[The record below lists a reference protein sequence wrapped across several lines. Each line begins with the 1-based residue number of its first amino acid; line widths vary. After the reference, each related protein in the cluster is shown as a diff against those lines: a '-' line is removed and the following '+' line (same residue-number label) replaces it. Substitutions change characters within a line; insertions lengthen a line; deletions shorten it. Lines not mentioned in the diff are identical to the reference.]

1 MAKNTLSSPKNLKNI
16 PLGWVLVVPFVLQI
30 VGAVGLVGYLSY
42 RTCEKSVETLASR
55 LMVEV
60 GDRVDQHLDSFLGN
74 AQKINHLN
82 LDAVNTGILDLK
94 DFKTLGKYF
103 YHQRQS
109 FDFAYVNFGSQEGG
123 FIGSGNSENND
134 LEIGEISPSNP
145 DLYKYYAV
153 NKAGDRGKLLGTIKN
168 PQTNDRAW
176 YLDAV
181 KAGKPIWSEIYTWG
195 DLPDHISLSA
205 SAPVYDSQ
213 KKLLGV
219 LGIDLELSQISRFLK
234 DLKISQSGTVFIV
247 DRTGLIVASSAD
259 ESPAPVVNG
268 NAQRLAA
275 VNSKEPFIRDVT
287 QDLIHRF
294 GNLKQVKNSQLL
306 RPSLAQNPFVK
317 VRPYQ
322 QGDGLDWLVVTVIPE
337 SEFMGEIQAN
347 TNRTILLCGIT
358 LLLAIASGLLTTRLI
373 VRPIRRLSQASSALA
388 QGEWQ
393 ENLSEEIAIAEIQTL
408 SISFNQMATQIRQSF
423 EQVEGELQ
431 GSREMYEKM
440 YRKVVQTQTD
450 FILRSQPDTTILLA
464 NPALCKA
471 LGTSLEKIIG
481 QKWID
486 FADPDDLE
494 MTLQQISQLSPENPT
509 FIAENRDQRA
519 NKKIGWTQWINQ
531 GIFNEEGQ
539 LIEIQSVGRD
549 ITELKQTETQLR
561 ESQRFIE
568 RIAEATPTLL
578 YIYDQIEQRNIYAN
592 RSVAELL
599 GYSREEIQTMGTD
612 LFATIC
618 HPDDLAMI
626 YEASQKICTVDDDQV
641 IETEYRVQDAQGEW
655 HWLASRDLVFSRT
668 EDGQVWQTLG
678 TSQDIT
684 DRVESENRL
693 TQLAR
698 NIPGMIYQF
707 RMRPDGTSHFPY
719 TSEGIRDIYG
729 VTPQEVRLDATPV
742 FSVLYPDDLERIN
755 QSIQE
760 SAEKLSLWNCEY
772 RVNFADGRIIWVL
785 GHATPRREADGST
798 LWHGYITDISDR
810 KQAEFLLISE
820 KERAEEAELK
830 LQKTQIVLERINQ
843 KLLKLIDTDPLTRI
857 ANRRC
862 FNIRF
867 KQEWKRL
874 LREQKLLSLILF
886 DVDYFKNYNT
896 CYGHPQGDRCLIK
909 IAQTAK
915 ETVKR
920 STDLV
925 ARIGGEEFAVIL
937 PDTNLEGAKVVAEK
951 IRLAIQSLE
960 IPHQGSKVENM
971 ATVSISL
978 GIMALIPTRGQSPT
992 NLISQADQ
1000 ALFQAKKQGRNQSV
1014 IFSPIPDY
1022 NENH

>member
-1 MAKNTLSSPKNLKNI
+1 M
-16 PLGWVLVVPFVLQI
+16 
-30 VGAVGLVGYLSY
+30 
-42 RTCEKSVETLASR
+42 
-55 LMVEV
+55 
-60 GDRVDQHLDSFLGN
+60 
-74 AQKINHLN
+74 
-82 LDAVNTGILDLK
+82 
-94 DFKTLGKYF
+94 
-103 YHQRQS
+103 
-109 FDFAYVNFGSQEGG
+109 NFGSQEGG

-294 GNLKQVKNSQLL
+294 GNLKQVKNPQLL

-450 FILRSQPDTTILLA
+450 FILRSQPDTTILFA

-693 TQLAR
+693 IQLAR
-698 NIPGMIYQF
+698 NIPGVIYQF
-707 RMRPDGTSHFPY
+707 RMRVDGTSHFPY
-719 TSEGIRDIYG
+719 ASEGIRDVYG
-729 VTPQEVRLDATPV
+729 VTPLEVREDASAV
-742 FSVLYPDDLERIN
+742 FAVLHPDDLERIS
-755 QSIQE
+755 QSIQD
-760 SAEKLSLWNCEY
+760 SAVNLSPWHCEY
-772 RVNFADGRIIWVL
+772 RVRFADGRIIWL
-785 GHATPRREADGST
+785 IGHATPQREADGST
-798 LWHGYITDISDR
+798 IWHGYITDISDR

-820 KERAEEAELK
+820 KERAEEAELQ
-830 LQKTQIVLERINQ
+830 LQKTQINLERINQ
-843 KLLKLIDTDPLTRI
+843 RLLKLIDTDPLTRI

-862 FNIRF
+862 FNIRIR
-867 KQEWKRL
+867 QEWKRL
-874 LREQKLLSLILF
+874 YREQKSLSLILF
-886 DVDYFKNYNT
+886 DVDYFKYYNDY
-896 CYGHPQGDRCLIK
+896 YGHPQGDRCLIQ

-915 ETVKR
+915 QAVGR
-920 STDLV
+920 SADLV

-937 PDTNLEGAKVVAEK
+937 PNTDLKGAKIVAEK
-951 IRLAIQSLE
+951 IRLAIQSLA
-960 IPHQGSKVENM
+960 IPHQDSQIDDKV
-971 ATVSISL
+971 TISL
-978 GIMALIPTRGQSPT
+978 GIMSLMPTTGQSLT
-992 NLISQADQ
+992 TLINQADQ
-1000 ALFQAKKQGRNQSV
+1000 ALLEAKRRGKNQSV
-1014 IFSPIPDY
+1014 IFCEILGY
-1022 NENH
+1022 NENR

>member
-1 MAKNTLSSPKNLKNI
+1 MSKKSLFSSKIFRNI
-16 PLGWVLVVPFVLQI
+16 PLAWVLVIPFVLQI

-42 RTCEKSVETLASR
+42 RSCQKSTEEMANR
-55 LMVEV
+55 LMVAM
-60 GDRVDQHLDSFLGN
+60 GDRVDQHLDSYLGN
-74 AQKINHLN
+74 AQKVNHLN
-82 LDAVNTGILDLK
+82 LDAVEAGILDLK

-103 YHQRQS
+103 YHQGRS
-109 FDFAYVNFGSQEGG
+109 FDFAYVNFGSKEGG
-123 FIGSGNSENND
+123 FIGSGYSENND
-134 LEIGEISPSNP
+134 LEIGEISPVNP
-145 DLYKYYAV
+145 NLYQYYAV
-153 NKAGDRGKLLGTIKN
+153 NQAGDRGKLLGTIKN
-168 PQTNDRAW
+168 PQTNNRAW

-195 DLPDHISLSA
+195 DLPDYISLSA

-234 DLKISQSGTVFIV
+234 NLKISESATIFIV
-247 DRTGLIVASSAD
+247 ERTGLMVASSD
-259 ESPAPVVNG
+259 NKSPAPVVNG
-268 NAQRLAA
+268 KAQRLAA
-275 VNSKEPFIRDVT
+275 INSNTPLIREVMG
-287 QDLIHRF
+287 DLMDRF
-294 GNLKQVKNSQLL
+294 GDLQSIKNAQFL
-306 RPSLAQNPFVK
+306 RPSLPQKPFVK
-317 VRPYQ
+317 VTPYR

-337 SEFMGEIQAN
+337 SEFLGDIQAN
-347 TNRTILLCGIT
+347 TNRTLILCGII
-358 LLLAIASGLLTTRLI
+358 LLVAIASGLLTTRLI
-373 VRPIRRLSQASSALA
+373 ARPIRRLSQASSTLA

-393 ENLSEEIAIAEIQTL
+393 ENLSEENMIAEVQTL
-408 SISFNQMATQIRQSF
+408 SISFNQMAAQIRQSF
-423 EQVEGELQ
+423 AQVEGELQ
-431 GSREMYEKM
+431 GSREMYAQM

-450 FILRSQPDTTILLA
+450 FILRSQPDTTIIFA

-471 LGTSLEKIIG
+471 LGASLENVIG

-486 FADPDDLE
+486 FADPGDLE
-494 MTLQQISQLSPENPT
+494 IILQQLSQLSPENPS

-519 NKKIGWTQWINQ
+519 NGQIGWTQWINQ
-531 GIFNEEGQ
+531 GIFNEENQ

-549 ITELKQTETQLR
+549 ITELKQTEMQLR

-568 RIAEATPTLL
+568 KITEATPSLL
-578 YIYDQIEQRNIYAN
+578 YIYDHIAKKNIYAN
-592 RSVAELL
+592 RSIAEIL
-599 GYSREEIQTMGTD
+599 GYSCAEIQAMGSD
-612 LFATIC
+612 LFTTIC
-618 HPDDLAMI
+618 HPEDLPKL
-626 YEASQKICTVDDDQV
+626 YGASQKIHSLEIDEVV
-641 IETEYRVQDAQGEW
+641 EVEYRVRDVWGEW
-655 HWLASRDLVFSRT
+655 HWLMSRNLVFSRT
-668 EDGQVWQTLG
+668 EDGRVCQILG
-678 TSQDIT
+678 TSQDIS

-729 VTPQEVRLDATPV
+729 VTPQEVQLDASVV

-772 RVNFADGRIIWVL
+772 RVNFADDRIIWVL

-820 KERAEEAELK
+820 KERAEKAEIK
-830 LQKTQIVLERINQ
+830 LQKTQINLERINQ
-843 KLLKLIDTDPLTRI
+843 RLLKLIDTDALTKI
-857 ANRRC
+857 PNRRC

-867 KQEWKRL
+867 RQEWKRL
-874 LREQKLLSLILF
+874 FREQKPLSLILF
-886 DVDYFKNYNT
+886 DVDYFKNYND

-915 ETVKR
+915 RTVGR

-937 PDTNLEGAKVVAEK
+937 PNTNLEGAKIVAEN
-951 IRLAIQSLE
+951 IRLAIESRK
-960 IPHQGSKVENM
+960 IPHQDSPINHQV
-971 ATVSISL
+971 TISL
-978 GIMALIPTRGQSPT
+978 GMMSVIPKSGQSPT
-992 NLISQADQ
+992 TLINQADQ
-1000 ALFQAKKQGRNQSV
+1000 ALLEAKKRGKNQSV
-1014 IFSPIPDY
+1014 IFSLDTML
-1022 NENH
+1022 

>member
-1 MAKNTLSSPKNLKNI
+1 MAK
-16 PLGWVLVVPFVLQI
+16 
-30 VGAVGLVGYLSY
+30 
-42 RTCEKSVETLASR
+42 
-55 LMVEV
+55 
-60 GDRVDQHLDSFLGN
+60 FL
-74 AQKINHLN
+74 
-82 LDAVNTGILDLK
+82 
-94 DFKTLGKYF
+94 
-103 YHQRQS
+103 
-109 FDFAYVNFGSQEGG
+109 
-123 FIGSGNSENND
+123 
-134 LEIGEISPSNP
+134 PSNP

-294 GNLKQVKNSQLL
+294 GNLQQVKNSQFL
-306 RPSLAQNPFVK
+306 RPSLPQNPFVK
-317 VRPYQ
+317 VTPYR
-322 QGDGLDWLVVTVIPE
+322 QGKGLDWLVVTVVPE
-337 SEFMGEIQAN
+337 SEFMADIQAN
-347 TNRTILLCGIT
+347 INRTILLCGIT
-358 LLLAIASGLLTTRLI
+358 LLLAIASGLGTTRLI
-373 VRPIRRLSQASSALA
+373 ARPIRRLSQASSALA

-393 ENLSEEIAIAEIQTL
+393 ENLSEESAIAEIQTL

-431 GSREMYEKM
+431 GSREMYQ
-440 YRKVVQTQTD
+440 RVVQSQTD
-450 FILRSQPDTTILLA
+450 FIVRSQPDTTILFA

-486 FADPDDLE
+486 FADPNDLE
-494 MTLQQISQLSPENPT
+494 IILQQLVKLTPENPS
-509 FIAENRDQRA
+509 FIAENRDKRA
-519 NKKIGWTQWINQ
+519 NGQIGWTQWINQ
-531 GIFNEEGQ
+531 GIFNEQGQ

-549 ITELKQTETQLR
+549 ITELKQTEIQLR
-561 ESQRFIE
+561 ENQHLIE
-568 RIAEATPTLL
+568 KITQATPSLL
-578 YIYDQIEQRNIYAN
+578 YIYDHIEDKNVYAN
-592 RSVAELL
+592 RSVAEVL
-599 GYSREEIQTMGTD
+599 GYSYPEIQAMGAD

-618 HPDDLAMI
+618 HPDDLPKL
-626 YEASQKICTVDDDQV
+626 YGTVQKIRNL
-641 IETEYRVQDAQGEW
+641 ETDEIVEIEYRVRDAQGKW

-668 EDGQVWQTLG
+668 EDGRVWQTLG

-693 TQLAR
+693 IQLAR
-698 NIPGMIYQF
+698 NIPGVIYQF
-707 RMRPDGTSHFPY
+707 RMRTDGTSHFPY
-719 TSEGIRDIYG
+719 ASDGIRDIYG
-729 VTPQEVRLDATPV
+729 VTPLEVREDASAV
-742 FSVLYPDDLERIN
+742 FAVLHPDDLEQIS
-755 QSIQE
+755 QSIQD
-760 SAEKLSLWNCEY
+760 SAANLSPWHCEY
-772 RVNFADGRIIWVL
+772 RVRFADGRIIWLL
-785 GHATPRREADGST
+785 GHATPQREADSST
-798 LWHGYITDISDR
+798 IWHGYIKDISDR

-830 LQKTQIVLERINQ
+830 FQKTQINLERIN
-843 KLLKLIDTDPLTRI
+843 KRLLKLIDTDTLTKI

-862 FNIRF
+862 FNIRVR
-867 KQEWKRL
+867 QEWKRL
-874 LREQKLLSLILF
+874 YREQKSLSLILF
-886 DVDYFKNYNT
+886 DVDYFKNYND

-915 ETVKR
+915 Q
-920 STDLV
+920 
-925 ARIGGEEFAVIL
+925 AV
-937 PDTNLEGAKVVAEK
+937 
-951 IRLAIQSLE
+951 
-960 IPHQGSKVENM
+960 
-971 ATVSISL
+971 
-978 GIMALIPTRGQSPT
+978 
-992 NLISQADQ
+992 
-1000 ALFQAKKQGRNQSV
+1000 
-1014 IFSPIPDY
+1014 
-1022 NENH
+1022 